1 MPHAFLA
8 RLAAGLALLST
19 ALGATAGQ
27 VVDVEVIH
35 RATGRVA
42 QTWHHDGRMHVAGA
56 PGDRY
61 AIRVTNR
68 TGARVLAVI
77 SVDGVNVVSGE
88 TAAPAQS
95 GYVLGPWQSYDVTG
109 WRKTSNEIAAFHF
122 TSLGDSY
129 AARTGRPA
137 NVGVIGVAAFR
148 EMRAPRPQPI
158 APRAPVHQDGGPA
171 TFDRQSEAE
180 RRAASSGPTT
190 TTTEAPSAPAPGVP
204 PVTQDAPGAR
214 EERDAGQATRP
225 FAPGGGIGR
234 MEQRARIGTGHGER
248 ERSDVVTVTFR
259 RASATPDEMLAIQ
272 YDTYANLVARGI
284 IPLLSHPASTPEPFP
299 GRRYVPD
306 PPRG

>member
-1 MPHAFLA
+1 MSHAFLA
-8 RLAAGLALLST
+8 RLAAGLALFST
-19 ALGATAGQ
+19 ALGASAGQ
-27 VVDVEVIH
+27 VVDIEVVH

-42 QTWHHDGRMHVAGA
+42 QAWHHEGRVHVAGA

-77 SVDGVNVVSGE
+77 SVDGVNVLSGE
-88 TAAPAQS
+88 TASPAQS

-109 WRKTSNEIAAFHF
+109 WRKSSSEIAAFYF

-129 AARTGRPA
+129 AGRTGRPA

-148 EMRAPRPQPI
+148 EMPAPRPQPV
-158 APRAPVHQDGGPA
+158 APRARLHDEGAPA
-171 TFDRQSEAE
+171 TLDRPAEAE
-180 RRAASSGPTT
+180 RRAGPSAPS
-190 TTTEAPSAPAPGVP
+190 TTETPSAPAPSAP
-204 PVTQDAPGAR
+204 PATEAPGAR
-214 EERDAGQATRP
+214 EARDASETTRP
-225 FAPGGGIGR
+225 LAPGGDIGR
-234 MEQRARIGTGHGER
+234 MQQRARIGTGHGER

-259 RASATPDEMLAIQ
+259 RASAVPDETIGIH
-272 YDTYANLVARGI
+272 YDAYANLVARGV
-284 IPLLSHPASTPEPFP
+284 IPVLSHPASIPEPFP